1 LIQQG
6 EEENLTEVTLNLTL
20 ITDTRGETTPS
31 ISFIPI
37 TASLLTVAIL
47 RRRNDH
53 FN

>member
-1 LIQQG
+1 MQQG
-6 EEENLTEVTLNLTL
+6 EEEDLTKVNLNLT
-20 ITDTRGETTPS
+20 IIADTSGEATPF

-37 TASLLTVAIL
+37 TASLLAVAIL